1 MQIKEYYRIL
11 CTCSVT
17 IEQTTSQ
24 LKLLGAGGIFCA
36 QVISMFGKKAQLVI
50 LPSVS
55 VQLLH
60 FMTIQDFPADLTTFP
75 ISIQIIVEN

>member
-11 CTCSVT
+11 RICSVT
-17 IEQTTSQ
+17 IVQTTSH

-36 QVISMFGKKAQLVI
+36 QVISVFGKKAQLVI
-50 LPSVS
+50 LPSVP

-60 FMTIQDFPADLTTFP
+60 FMTIQDCPADLTTFP
-75 ISIQIIVEN
+75 RSIQTIVEN